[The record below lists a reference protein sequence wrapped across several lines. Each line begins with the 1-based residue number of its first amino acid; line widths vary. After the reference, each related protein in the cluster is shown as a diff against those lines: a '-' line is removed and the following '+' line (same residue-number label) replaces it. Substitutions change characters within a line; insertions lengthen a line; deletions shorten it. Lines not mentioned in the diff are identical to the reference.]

1 LYLSLAGL
9 AGLSY
14 YVYMEYNGA
23 NATAA
28 KKALP
33 PVTSALTGDWIE
45 TPLKTIEPYNDNT
58 TKLTFS
64 LPENTAT
71 LLPVAG
77 CVLLQADESGPKD
90 PKGQLI
96 TRPYTPISPSDKR
109 GEVTFLIKKYD
120 TGKLTPY
127 LHNLKVGDKVKIKG
141 PLQKIAYQSNEHD
154 QIAMIAGGSGITPMY
169 QVLDHAL
176 KIPEDKTKFKL
187 IFANVTPADILL
199 RQELDQFKKSHPD
212 RFDVVYV
219 VDKPGE
225 GWTGPT
231 GYISAALIKQ
241 HVASASTGN
250 KVKVYICGPP
260 GQVASIAG
268 KKDGYNQG
276 QVAGILK
283 ELGYTEDQVFKF

>member
-1 LYLSLAGL
+1 
-9 AGLSY
+9 
-14 YVYMEYNGA
+14 V
-23 NATAA
+23 
-28 KKALP
+28 K
-33 PVTSALTGDWIE
+33 
-45 TPLKTIEPYNDNT
+45 IEPYNHNT
-58 TKLTFS
+58 AELTFT

-71 LLPVAG
+71 LLPTAG

-90 PKGQLI
+90 SKGNPI
-96 TRPYTPISPSDKR
+96 TRPYTPISPSNTR

-120 TGKLTPY
+120 TGKLTPF
-127 LHNLKVGDKVKIKG
+127 LHNLKVGDKIKIKG
-141 PLQKIAYQSNEHD
+141 PLQKIAYKSNEHE

-176 KIPEDKTKFKL
+176 KIPEDNTKFKL

-199 RQELDQFKKSHPD
+199 RQEFDQFKKAYPD

-219 VDKPGE
+219 VDRPVE
-225 GWTGPT
+225 GWTGPI
-231 GYISAALIKQ
+231 GYVNADLIKQ
-241 HVASASTGN
+241 HVTPASAGN

>member
-1 LYLSLAGL
+1 
-9 AGLSY
+9 LSY

-23 NATAA
+23 NAAAA

-90 PKGQLI
+90 PKGQPI

-109 GEVTFLIKKYD
+109 DEVTFLIKKYD
-120 TGKLTPY
+120 TGKLTPF

-219 VDKPGE
+219 VDKPVE

-231 GYISAALIKQ
+231 GYVSAALIKQ
-241 HVASASTGN
+241 HVASASAGN